1 MFHTKVTTR
10 IIMNRLYD
18 FCYTIF
24 NSIRNIIKI
33 RSRNTQTAKAKCI
46 IDLCSVF
53 DSSGENETG
62 RLEAVFFDK
71 IYSHILIEDFQY
83 FIPRCKISE
92 NESGLI
98 FQSDKSGFVC
108 NLHETVKG
116 DVPMSQTHHREET
129 LLSGRYDTQEE
140 AETETNKWDVCG
152 QVSYD
157 VTFLEKE
164 KKHAIISSDRYPNL
178 TKGSAFL
185 RVKWKGGNGT
195 EKKDTVFFVLHVRK
209 CRSSREYINIRE
221 LSYEMQD
228 VSE

>member
-1 MFHTKVTTR
+1 VTTR
-10 IIMNRLYD
+10 INMNKLNDAILNYL
-18 FCYTIF
+18 
-24 NSIRNIIKI
+24 RNIIKK
-33 RSRNTQTAKAKCI
+33 RKTQRGMCI
-46 IDLCSVF
+46 IDLCRVF

-71 IYSHILIEDFQY
+71 IYSHILIEDVQY

-92 NESGLI
+92 KESVLI
-98 FQSDKSGFVC
+98 FQSDESGFVC
-108 NLHETVKG
+108 NLHETVKS
-116 DVPMSQTHHREET
+116 DVPMYQTHHREET
-129 LLSGRYDTQEE
+129 ILSGRYESREE
-140 AETETNKWDVCG
+140 AENETNKWDVCG

-164 KKHAIISSDRYPNL
+164 KKHAIISSNRYPNL

-195 EKKDTVFFVLHVRK
+195 EKKDTVFSAQIVQKFL
-209 CRSSREYINIRE
+209 SSREYINIRE
-221 LSYEMQD
+221 FTIDMLD